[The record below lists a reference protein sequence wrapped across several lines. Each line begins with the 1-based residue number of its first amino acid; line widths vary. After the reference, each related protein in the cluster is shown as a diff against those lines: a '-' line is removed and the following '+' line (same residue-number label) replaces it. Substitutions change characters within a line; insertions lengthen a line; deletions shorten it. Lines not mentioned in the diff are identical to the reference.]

1 MRRFLTLAAT
11 AALVGLVAAGCG
23 WNDSVDSLAATEG
36 LPSTRTDIEAH
47 DWVLD
52 YSDSSLSSESENPV
66 TLTVDGD
73 RIFGVA
79 PCNTYRGTF
88 ELGRDESVEITDVAV
103 TQKAC
108 DPRTMDAEDEYL
120 AALEGVDRVKLD
132 VDDEGRDDRDRLVL
146 EGPDEL
152 RLSFRSFDAR
162 DALIGDWTLTGVNT
176 GDSVDSMVPGTDT
189 EPSLSFGDDGSFT
202 VDTGCNTGGGDWEL
216 DGDAI
221 SFDSIRTT
229 LRACERPRGASDQ
242 EAAILAALAAAEKIE
257 VTPDSLVLLDDNGD
271 TMVLTAV
278 R

>member
-1 MRRFLTLAAT
+1 MRRSLTLAAT
-11 AALVGLVAAGCG
+11 AALVGLVVAGCG

-36 LPSTRTDIEAH
+36 LPSTRADIEAH

-73 RIFGVA
+73 QIFGVA

-120 AALEGVDRVKLD
+120 AALEGVDRAKVD
-132 VDDEGRDDRDRLVL
+132 VDDEGRDDRDHLVL
-146 EGPDEL
+146 TGPDDL
-152 RLSFRSFDAR
+152 RLSYRSFDAH
-162 DALIGDWTLTGVNT
+162 DALVGDWTITGVNT
-176 GDSVDSMVPGTDT
+176 GDSVDSPVAGT
-189 EPSLSFGDDGSFT
+189 EPTLSFADDGTFT
-202 VDTGCNTGGGDWEL
+202 VDTGCNVGGGDWKL

-221 SFDSIRTT
+221 TFESIRTT
-229 LRACERPRGASDQ
+229 LRACEEPRGAADQ
-242 EAAILAALAAAEKIE
+242 ETAILAALHAAEQVE
-257 VTPDSLVLLDDNGD
+257 VTPGSLTLREGD
-271 TMVLTAV
+271 TMQLTAV
-278 R
+278 Q